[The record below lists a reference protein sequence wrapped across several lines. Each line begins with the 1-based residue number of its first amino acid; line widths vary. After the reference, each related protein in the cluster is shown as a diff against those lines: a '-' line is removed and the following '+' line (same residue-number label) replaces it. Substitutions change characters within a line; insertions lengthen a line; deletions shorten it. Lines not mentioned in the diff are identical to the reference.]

1 MTKERED
8 GLHEVEEV
16 VQIDAIDI
24 LIACLLGFGL
34 FYFGVTLPTEKR
46 RRRVRERLERFTL
59 QKAQVKKEEPAEIV
73 ITRDQL
79 STIPLFNRILRRMD
93 FAAALRRLLDQAG
106 MKMTVGSMVLIMLI
120 VASVAFLFTVRL
132 QNPALTML
140 VTIASGFLPLLWVKR
155 KKKRRLKLFERHFPD
170 ALDLMTSALRAGLS
184 FVGALGMVG
193 KEAQPPISEEFSK
206 TYEEQALGV
215 PIEESLQR
223 LTQRIDS
230 LDLRF
235 FVTALLIQRDIG
247 GNLTELLEKISLT
260 IRERFKL
267 IGQVRAQTAQGRFTG
282 WMLTGMPFIM
292 ALIISLLNRQYIMLL
307 VTERLGQYMIG
318 MALFMQ
324 FLGFLVIR
332 KVVNIKP

>member
-1 MTKERED
+1 LT
-8 GLHEVEEV
+8 LSEENV
-16 VQIDAIDI
+16 HIDI
-24 LIACLLGFGL
+24 VDIFIASLLAVGL
-34 FYFGVTLPTEKR
+34 FYFAVTLPLEKR
-46 RRRVRERLERFTL
+46 RRKVRERLERFTL
-59 QKAQVKKEEPAEIV
+59 QKAQVPKDEPAEIV

-79 STIPLFNRILRRMD
+79 STIPLLNRLLRRMD
-93 FAAALRRLLDQAG
+93 FAAALRRLLEQAG
-106 MKMTVGSMVLIMLI
+106 MKITVGSMVLLMLI
-120 VASVAFLFTVRL
+120 VASIAFLFTVRL
-132 QNPALTML
+132 QSPALTVL
-140 VTIASGFLPLLWVKR
+140 VTIASGFLPLLWVKY
-155 KKKRRLKLFERHFPD
+155 KKKRRLKRFERHFPA

-193 KEAQPPISEEFSK
+193 KEAPSPIGEEFSK

-223 LTQRIDS
+223 LTERIDS

-292 ALIISLLNRQYIMLL
+292 ALIISVLNRQYIMLL
-307 VTERLGQYMIG
+307 FTEKLGQYLVG
-318 MALFMQ
+318 LALFMQ

>member
-1 MTKERED
+1 MNI
-8 GLHEVEEV
+8 GIV
-16 VQIDAIDI
+16 DI
-24 LIACLLGFGL
+24 LIAALLALGL
-34 FYFGVTLPTEKR
+34 FYFGVTLPLEKR
-46 RRRVRERLERFTL
+46 RRHVRERLERFTL
-59 QKAQVKKEEPAEIV
+59 QKPHVEKDATPEI
-73 ITRDQL
+73 ILTRDQL

-93 FAAALRRLLDQAG
+93 FAAALRRLLEQAG
-106 MKMTVGSMVLIMLI
+106 MKMTVGSMVLLMLV
-120 VASVAFLFTVRL
+120 VASVAFVFTIRL
-132 QNPALTML
+132 QNPALTVL
-140 VTIASGFLPLLWVKR
+140 VTVAGGFLPLLWVKHKR
-155 KKKRRLKLFERHFPD
+155 KRRLKQFERHFPD

-193 KEAQPPISEEFSK
+193 KEAQPPISEEFTK
-206 TYEEQALGV
+206 TYEEQALGI
-215 PIEESLQR
+215 PIEESLER
-223 LTQRIDS
+223 LTERIDS

-267 IGQVRAQTAQGRFTG
+267 LGQVRAQTAQGRFTG

-292 ALIISLLNRQYIMLL
+292 AMIISVLNRQYIMLL
-307 VTERLGQYMIG
+307 VTEKLGQYMIA

>member
-1 MTKERED
+1 MHI
-8 GLHEVEEV
+8 GIV
-16 VQIDAIDI
+16 DI
-24 LIACLLGFGL
+24 LIASLLAFGL
-34 FYFGVTLPTEKR
+34 FYFGVTIPVEKR
-46 RRRVRERLERFTL
+46 RRRVRDRLERFTM
-59 QKAQVKKEEPAEIV
+59 QKPHVEKEQTPEIV

-79 STIPLFNRILRRMD
+79 STIPLFNRVLRRMD
-93 FAAALRRLLDQAG
+93 FAAALRRLLEQAG
-106 MKMTVGSMVLIMLI
+106 MKMTVGSMVLLMLV
-120 VASVAFLFTVRL
+120 VASIAFLFTMRL
-132 QNPALTML
+132 QNPALTVL
-140 VTIASGFLPLLWVKR
+140 VTVASGFLPLLWVKQKR
-155 KKKRRLKLFERHFPD
+155 KRRLKQFERHFPD

-193 KEAQPPISEEFSK
+193 KEARPPIGEEFSK
-206 TYEEQALGV
+206 TYEEQALGI
-215 PIEESLQR
+215 PIEESLER

-282 WMLTGMPFIM
+282 WMLTGMPFVM
-292 ALIISLLNRQYIMLL
+292 ALIISVLNRQYIMLL
-307 VTERLGQYMIG
+307 VTEKLGQYMIA

-332 KVVNIKP
+332 KVVHIKP